1 MKDQKRITITVR
13 EETYRLIE
21 KLSKAFK
28 EAGLRYSKSYV
39 IDIATKIALA
49 VLLGEKFADVNFIVD
64 KFIEKEVNEG
74 LRK

>member
-21 KLSKAFK
+21 KLSEAFK

-39 IDIATKIALA
+39 IDIAVKIALT
-49 VLLGEKFADVNFIVD
+49 VLFKQRFIDVDFVVE
-64 KFIEKEVNEG
+64 KFIEKIAGEKIKE
-74 LRK
+74 